1 MMIAS
6 RTYVAR
12 VEQGLRNEKV
22 KKEQELASNVR
33 AADLS
38 QLLARLDADLAL
50 LVSRQNNTP
59 SRAVES
65 AKDMKYLRERQM
77 TLPKV

>member
-1 MMIAS
+1 MIAS